1 MIPLVR
7 VCVQSADL
15 AGRSLWRKTRGTNTC
30 YERGVSNADSYTRND
45 DVAVIAHRGASRTE
59 RENTLEAFVRAREIG
74 ADAVELDV
82 RRTLDGHLVVH
93 HDPSLSDERHICDV
107 RKVDLPAHIP
117 SLESALDA
125 CAGMWVNIEIKN
137 DPREPDFD
145 ESNQVARLVAEHLA
159 DRGSDQRWLISS
171 FHRPTVDVMRAL
183 LPTVRTAWL
192 TIGIPDDQLDA
203 VARSLASGGHF
214 GIHPWEATLTRD
226 AVETFRRHGLA
237 VNIWTCDDPNKMVT
251 FKEWGVQ
258 GVCTNVPDVAL
269 RVLRSGSNES

>member
-1 MIPLVR
+1 MIPLLR
-7 VCVQSADL
+7 VFVKTTHHD
-15 AGRSLWRKTRGTNTC
+15 GESLWAWKLCGANTC
-30 YERGVSNADSYTRND
+30 YEQGVSYADSPTRD
-45 DVAVIAHRGASRTE
+45 DHVAVIAHRGASRAE
-59 RENTLEAFVRAREIG
+59 RENTLAAFARARELG

-82 RRTLDGHLVVH
+82 RKTIDGHLVVH
-93 HDPSLSDERHICDV
+93 HDPSLSDERNICDT
-107 RKVDLPAHIP
+107 RKIDLPTHVP

-125 CAGMWVNIEIKN
+125 CDGMWVNIEIKN

-145 ESNQVARLVAEHLA
+145 ESDQVARLVAEHLA
-159 DRGSDQRWLISS
+159 ARGSDERWLISS

-192 TIGIPDDQLDA
+192 TIGIPDNQLDV
-203 VARSLASGGHF
+203 VARSLAGGGHF
-214 GIHPWEATLTRD
+214 GVHPWEATLTHD

-237 VNIWTCDDPNKMVT
+237 VNIWTCDDPHKMAT

-269 RVLRSGSNES
+269 RVLR